1 MFLLLKWSMD
11 EQRLLASPGML
22 QMQSPAPPIDLLN
35 QNLHLKRSSLI
46 LRHVKFE
53 KPFSLCNSLI

>member
-1 MFLLLKWSMD
+1 MD

-35 QNLHLKRSSLI
+35 QNLHLKEILMI

>member
-1 MFLLLKWSMD
+1 MD

-35 QNLHLKRSSLI
+35 QNLHLKEILMI
-46 LRHVKFE
+46 LRHIKFE
-53 KPFSLCNSLI
+53 KPSSLCNSLI